1 MRNLPLERRWLLD
14 SGKTEGL
21 SGNLDDVAFQGD
33 WLIWHRRA
41 WRPIRGTK
49 PVIRVSSAHLPAAR
63 ETIQLLEDQPGPVAL
78 GWSGEIAKS
87 DTGCVVWPAQ
97 CQVCRGNR

>member
-1 MRNLPLERRWLLD
+1 MERLIPMTSVLSSPPSRELRPVRNLPLERRWLLD

-49 PVIRVSSAHLPAAR
+49 PVIRVSSAHLPAAD
-63 ETIQLLEDQPGPVAL
+63 TVAGGPWD
-78 GWSGEIAKS
+78 GQEK
-87 DTGCVVWPAQ
+87 
-97 CQVCRGNR
+97 